1 MSMLCSF
8 SLLARLLLWLFVL
21 ALFLGAVAGG
31 HLAESRS
38 MSPVTA
44 CELGVSTGEEVC

>member
-8 SLLARLLLWLFVL
+8 SSLARLLLWLLVF

-31 HLAESRS
+31 HLAESRPT
-38 MSPVTA
+38 SPVTT
-44 CELGVSTGEEVC
+44 CELDVSTGEEVC